1 MTDKPSDNNVLEFP
15 LPASNR
21 LQIFQLDT
29 SLIRGRIIR
38 LGDVLNQILDPHPYP
53 PVVAQMVAE
62 GAMLALLLSSMLKYD
77 GTFTLQVQGDGP
89 VAMLVADVVNHTEV
103 RACATLRADLLST
116 LPDTAG
122 DLQSVFGKGYIAFTV
137 DQGAHT
143 DRYQGIVELQGATLA
158 DSVSY
163 YFTQSEQLRTSLRI
177 AASKDADGAWSA
189 GGIMIQ
195 SLPLEAASVQD
206 EIHATHEENW
216 NRAQILLESVTSEEL
231 IDEKLHENTVLYRLF
246 HQEEVRVYEPQA
258 ITKGCRCTLEKLQG
272 IVAMMPAED
281 RRDMAENG
289 TVTMTCEFCNKDFV
303 LNVTED

>member
-1 MTDKPSDNNVLEFP
+1 MTDTPPDHNVLEFP
-15 LPASNR
+15 LPISNR

-38 LGDVLNQILDPHPYP
+38 LGSVLNQILDPHPYP

-89 VAMLVADVVNHTEV
+89 IAMLVADVTNQAEV
-103 RACATLRADLLST
+103 RACATLRDMPIPDAGADLRGL
-116 LPDTAG
+116 
-122 DLQSVFGKGYIAFTV
+122 FGTGYVAFTV

-143 DRYQGIVELQGATLA
+143 ERYQGIVELQGTTLA
-158 DSVSY
+158 DSVAT
-163 YFTQSEQLRTSLRI
+163 YFAQSEQLRTSLRI
-177 AASKDADGAWSA
+177 AARRGDDGAWCA

-206 EIHATHEENW
+206 EVHAVHEENW
-216 NRAQILLESVTSEEL
+216 NRAQILLTSVTDDEL
-231 IDEKLHENTVLYRLF
+231 LDEKLHENTVLYRLF
-246 HQEEVRVYEPQA
+246 HEEEVRVYDPQA

-272 IVAMMPAED
+272 IVAMMSSED
-281 RRDMAENG
+281 RRDMADNG
-289 TVTMTCEFCNKDFV
+289 TVTMTCEFCNKDFI
-303 LNVTED
+303 LNVMED